1 MSSQSWLTQRFQKLV
16 KALMPN
22 LKAGLEEKTEPHR
35 LDLATAENHLIRKEL
50 IHVYK
55 TALIDRLNSDVSD
68 DAK

>member
-1 MSSQSWLTQRFQKLV
+1 
-16 KALMPN
+16 MPN